1 MNNKLKEAIMIKAK
15 EENNVSLLNWN
26 DKCFEEIEILLQDY
40 YNIGSYFNKCDE
52 ESIKDIID
60 NLAFNANKSNFL
72 KSIFSNNT
80 ETKES
85 LLETFVYCENVNT
98 FINMTIES
106 NGCVLNNEV
115 IIYFK
120 DIIGGHSD
128 ETNFY

>member
-40 YNIGSYFNKCDE
+40 YNLGSYFNKCDE

>member
-40 YNIGSYFNKCDE
+40 YGLGSNFNKCNE
-52 ESIKDIID
+52 ESIKDITA
-60 NLAFNANKSNFL
+60 NLAFNSNKSNFL
-72 KSIFSNNT
+72 KSIFSSST
-80 ETKES
+80 ETKEI
-85 LLETFVYCENVNT
+85 LLETFEYCETVNA

-106 NGCVLNNEV
+106 NGCVLNNEI

-120 DIIGGHSD
+120 NIIRGHSD

>member
-40 YNIGSYFNKCDE
+40 YSIGSYFNKCDE